1 MKFVNFWRM
10 QALELSLSERMFFR
24 DAIKTLQAWEIVNK
38 EYAELDLIR
47 KILETEI
54 NVLPVNQAMERKDKR
69 NSNPQKD
76 RNSHHALEKTF

>member
-24 DAIKTLQAWEIVNK
+24 DAIRTLQAWEIVNK

-69 NSNPQKD
+69 KSIPQKD
-76 RNSHHALEKTF
+76 QKSQALEKTF

>member
-24 DAIKTLQAWEIVNK
+24 DAIRTLQAWEIVNK

-54 NVLPVNQAMERKDKR
+54 NVLPVNQAMERKDKGK
-69 NSNPQKD
+69 SIPQKD
-76 RNSHHALEKTF
+76 KKSQAPEKTF